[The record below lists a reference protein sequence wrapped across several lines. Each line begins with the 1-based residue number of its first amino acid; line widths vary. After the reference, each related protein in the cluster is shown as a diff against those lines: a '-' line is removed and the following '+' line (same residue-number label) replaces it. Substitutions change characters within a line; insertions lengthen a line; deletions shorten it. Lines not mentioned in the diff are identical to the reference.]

1 VKNGKQVLQEG
12 PLIKFGNLKIFIKK
26 NCMVQPKYSPEEA
39 LQRVKLMMGYD
50 LKKTLKE
57 NVKDTGVVLNEQGS
71 IAKSALA
78 GASTGAAAG
87 AAVSL
92 PLGGLLAIPGAVIGG
107 VWGLVRGMQ
116 GSVTQDKFK
125 TLVKACST
133 NKKEVGKITMD
144 DASLDKL
151 SDDLHTAFNDTTLGM
166 PSTDEAKVKSVF
178 SSIATIPDLCGL
190 VDNYKESY
198 GDLVKDLDG
207 EMDGDEEWR
216 DYVLLPLRTAIRAT
230 KTASSSTSDS
240 TSGKQ
245 QQAPAIPT
253 ELKDIVGVRKFQ
265 DWLDTNKAG
274 WATGFPDGKLSQAG
288 GYGRFGPRTTKAWAS
303 YGPEYLKGGS
313 TPAAE
318 VGGEKNVVDANTD
331 F

>member
-1 VKNGKQVLQEG
+1 
-12 PLIKFGNLKIFIKK
+12 
-26 NCMVQPKYSPEEA
+26 MVQPKYSPEEA

-57 NVKDTGVVLNEQGS
+57 NVKEMGVNLSEQTQ
-71 IAKSALA
+71 IWKDVA
-78 GASTGAAAG
+78 GG
-87 AAVSL
+87 AAVGAASAGAVSL
-92 PLGGLLAIPGAVIGG
+92 GTLAIPGAVVGA
-107 VWGLVRGMQ
+107 VLGLIRGL
-116 GSVTQDKFK
+116 GAEHITQDKFK

-133 NKKEVGKITMD
+133 NKKEVGKTTMD

-216 DYVLLPLRTAIRAT
+216 DYVLLPLRTAIRAS

-245 QQAPAIPT
+245 QQAPTIPK
-253 ELKDIVGVRKFQ
+253 ELVDIEGVKKFQ
-265 DWLDTNKAG
+265 DWLDKNKVG
-274 WATGFPDGKLSQAG
+274 WATGFPGEVLNKAS

-303 YGPEYLKGGS
+303 YGPEYLKGGA
-313 TPAAE
+313 TPTVTPTA
-318 VGGEKNVVDANTD
+318 VVTPGEKGVEDVNNV
-331 F
+331 

>member
-1 VKNGKQVLQEG
+1 
-12 PLIKFGNLKIFIKK
+12 
-26 NCMVQPKYSPEEA
+26 MVQPKYSPEEA

-78 GASTGAAAG
+78 GAGVGAAAAG
-87 AAVSL
+87 AVS
-92 PLGGLLAIPGAVIGG
+92 GGVLAIPGAVVGG
-107 VWGLVRGMQ
+107 VMGLTRGME

-125 TLVKACST
+125 QLVKACST
-133 NKKEVGKITMD
+133 NKKEVGKTTMD

-151 SDDLHTAFNDTTLGM
+151 SDDLHKAFNDTTLGM

-190 VDNYKESY
+190 VDNYKEYY
-198 GDLVKDLDG
+198 GDLVEDLDG

-253 ELKDIVGVRKFQ
+253 ELKDIEGVRKFQ

-274 WATGFPDGKLSQAG
+274 WATGFPDGKLSHAG
-288 GYGRFGPRTTKAWAS
+288 GWGRFGPRTTKAWAS

-313 TPAAE
+313 TSAAE